1 MKFNSSIVFAAL
13 LAPGVSGI
21 AFAADNMPAP
31 TGSLAG
37 TVWGPAP
44 PVLPAGAQLAV
55 MTGDPSK
62 AGFVSLRL
70 KMPANYVI
78 PPHFHPTDEHAVA
91 LADGEWKPSFA
102 LTGNLQYQQDAVN
115 TQFLD
120 ATNRSYAVGFAMRIP
135 LFAAPGAMARKATAE
150 AQVRQARNGLD
161 AAIDNGRLEI
171 TSAYT
176 EWEAAQEL
184 VDAQRKAL
192 DLARESLSIAQVS
205 YENGLITSIELS
217 DARQSLIETEW
228 NLAQAKFAQI
238 LAAAKTRYAAG
249 I

>member
-78 PPHFHPTDEHAVA
+78 PPHFHPTDEHVTVLSGTFALGMGDKVDPAATTKLTPGGYAVA
-91 LADGEWKPSFA
+91 TAGMHHYAMTSSETVVQVDLEGPFQITYVNPADDPTHKH
-102 LTGNLQYQQDAVN
+102 
-115 TQFLD
+115 
-120 ATNRSYAVGFAMRIP
+120 
-135 LFAAPGAMARKATAE
+135 
-150 AQVRQARNGLD
+150 
-161 AAIDNGRLEI
+161 
-171 TSAYT
+171 
-176 EWEAAQEL
+176 
-184 VDAQRKAL
+184 
-192 DLARESLSIAQVS
+192 
-205 YENGLITSIELS
+205 
-217 DARQSLIETEW
+217 
-228 NLAQAKFAQI
+228 
-238 LAAAKTRYAAG
+238 
-249 I
+249 